1 MQTLELINERFAR
14 QMRHV
19 LLNFMRRSADITVGS
34 IKIQKYADFERNLP
48 VPSNLNMIQMKPLR
62 GTALFTYDP
71 NLVFLV
77 IDSLFGGDG
86 RYHTRVEGRDFTT
99 TEQRIIQRLLN
110 LTLESYGKSWDP
122 VYPIEFEYVRS
133 EMHTK
138 FASITGSNEVVV
150 VSSFHIEFG
159 ATGGDLN
166 ICLPYSMIEPV
177 RDLLTRPLQETAL
190 EEVDQRWA
198 QQLSRQVRSA
208 DIDVVAEFAR
218 IPSSIR
224 ELMRLKVG
232 DVLPVDVP
240 QTIIASVDGVPLMEC
255 GYGVFNGQY
264 ALRVHNMFTHDSD
277 SNEAPTM
284 TDKNEPGT
292 GSSPADDW
300 ADALAEQSRANPP
313 TQADGLKP
321 QEPQDDW
328 AAAMAEQTAAAP
340 AAAAAP
346 APAPPPAPAQPA
358 AQPAAQ
364 SVFKP
369 LSGTTTGAGTDI
381 DLIMDVPVQLTV
393 ELGRTRLTIKNLL
406 QLGQGLGGGTRRP
419 GRRAHGHLRQRLSD
433 RPGRSRGGGRQVR
446 HPPDRHHHAVRAHQP
461 PEQPPLT
468 SGQAIMTESALLRVI
483 IGLVLVVAAILASAW
498 LARRAGLV
506 QRGGGNLL
514 KQVAALPL
522 GARQSVVVIEVDK
535 TWLVVG
541 VSPNQ
546 LTTLHTM
553 PAGELP
559 EGASLPASAFAAKLG
574 QALKRR

>member
-133 EMHTK
+133 EMHK

-313 TQADGLKP
+313 TPGRRP
-321 QEPQDDW
+321 E
-328 AAAMAEQTAAAP
+328 AAGTAGRLGRRHGRTDRRGARRRCRPGAG
-340 AAAAAP
+340 ASP
-346 APAPPPAPAQPA
+346 APSQPAP
-358 AQPAAQ
+358 QPAAQ
-364 SVFKP
+364 SVFAAVRHHHGRGHRHRP
-369 LSGTTTGAGTDI
+369 DHGRARPAHRRTGTHPTDHQEPAAAG
-381 DLIMDVPVQLTV
+381 P
-393 ELGRTRLTIKNLL
+393 
-406 QLGQGLGGGTRRP
+406 GLGGGTRR
-419 GRRAHGHLRQRLSD
+419 
-433 RPGRSRGGGRQVR
+433 
-446 HPPDRHHHAVRAHQP
+446 
-461 PEQPPLT
+461 
-468 SGQAIMTESALLRVI
+468 
-483 IGLVLVVAAILASAW
+483 LAGEPMDIFVNGYLIAQ
-498 LARRAGLV
+498 GE
-506 QRGGGNLL
+506 
-514 KQVAALPL
+514 
-522 GARQSVVVIEVDK
+522 VVVVEDK
-535 TWLVVG
+535 YG
-541 VSPNQ
+541 IR
-546 LTTLHTM
+546 LTDIITPSERINRLNN
-553 PAGELP
+553 
-559 EGASLPASAFAAKLG
+559 
-574 QALKRR
+574 RR